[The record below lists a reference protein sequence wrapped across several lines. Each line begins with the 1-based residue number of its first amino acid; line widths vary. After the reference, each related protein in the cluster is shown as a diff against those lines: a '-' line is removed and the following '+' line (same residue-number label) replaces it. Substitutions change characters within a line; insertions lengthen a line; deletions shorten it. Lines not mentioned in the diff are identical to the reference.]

1 MSAPSRQSQGGSHRH
16 STPTGILIF
25 DNVEE
30 LDFVGPWEVF
40 GVTNETVPGS
50 FPCQLLST
58 GKTMI
63 RAEHGLPVGPLDSI
77 YDAPTP
83 RLLVIPG
90 GSGRRV
96 AMKDSRLLEQLK
108 RWHAEGTMLAS
119 VCTGVFILAATGL
132 LDRRSATTHWA
143 AIDELR
149 THPAVKVVRRR
160 FVDEGDIVTAA
171 GISAGMDMALYL
183 VSGALGK
190 DVAKRVAHLME
201 YSPANAVFRPRAG
214 QRGIRARARD

>member
-1 MSAPSRQSQGGSHRH
+1 MSAPSRQSHGGSHRH

-40 GVTNETVPGS
+40 GVTNQTVHGS

-58 GKTMI
+58 GKTRI

-77 YDAPTP
+77 YDAPRP

-96 AMKDSRLLEQLK
+96 AMKDSRLLEHLK
-108 RWHAEGTMLAS
+108 HWHAEGTILAS
-119 VCTGVFILAATGL
+119 VCTGVFVLAATGL
-132 LDRRSATTHWA
+132 LDGRPATTHWA
-143 AIDELR
+143 AIAELR
-149 THPAVKVVRRR
+149 TYPAVKVVRRR

-171 GISAGMDMALYL
+171 GISAGIDMALYM
-183 VSGALGK
+183 VSGFLGK
-190 DVAKRVAHLME
+190 NIAKRVARLME
-201 YSPANAVFRPRAG
+201 YSPPNAVFRPRTG
-214 QRGIRARARD
+214 RRRI